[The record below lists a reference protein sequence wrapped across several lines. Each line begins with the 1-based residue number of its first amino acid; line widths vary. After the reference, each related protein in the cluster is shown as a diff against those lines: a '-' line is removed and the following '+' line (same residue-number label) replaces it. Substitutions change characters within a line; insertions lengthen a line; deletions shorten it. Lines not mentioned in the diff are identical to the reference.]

1 MVLTNLRLS
10 PGGFL
15 LVLCENCGNFT
26 NYFRTFLRILDHC
39 GHTAYLLT
47 LQPRRSDPPLKL
59 CVVLHTLEKIIDIND
74 VAVIDNHAKQSLDE
88 KHSTHIYKF

>member
-1 MVLTNLRLS
+1 MKSEVISRIIFAL
-10 PGGFL
+10 FL
-15 LVLCENCGNFT
+15 P
-26 NYFRTFLRILDHC
+26 ILDHC